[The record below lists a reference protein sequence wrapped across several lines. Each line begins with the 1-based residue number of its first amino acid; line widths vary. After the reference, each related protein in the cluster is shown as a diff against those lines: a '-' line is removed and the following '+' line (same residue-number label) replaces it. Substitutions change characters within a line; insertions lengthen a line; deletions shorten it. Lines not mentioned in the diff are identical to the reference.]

1 MTSDDTP
8 TGEPR
13 DWINQLR
20 LWRRDVV
27 TRPLLGWYRKRIP
40 PMSDTEREAIEAGT
54 VWWDAALFT
63 GKPDWSVL
71 LRAPKAILSEEE
83 ENFLSGPVE
92 ELCALLDDW
101 RIEHE
106 LHDLPPEVWAFI
118 KANRFFGMIIPKRYG
133 GLGFSAQAHSAVV
146 SKISTRSIAA
156 AVTVMVP
163 NSLGPAELLLHYGT
177 DAQKDYYLP
186 RLATGE
192 DIPCFALTGPE
203 AGSDASGMPDVG
215 VVCRGMFEGREVLGL
230 SVTWEKRYITLG
242 PVATVMGLAFRVRD
256 PDHLLGDTVDLGI
269 SVALI
274 PTATPGVNIGRRHL
288 PVGQAFMNGPNSGK
302 DVFIPM
308 DWLLGGQTRI
318 GQGWRMLVECLA
330 AGRGISLPALSAG
343 GIKLAARTTGAYS
356 RIRKQFGVPVGKFE
370 GVQEGLARIAGS
382 AYLMESMRRLTAVAI
397 DMGEKPSV
405 LSAIAKSHA
414 TEMMRKVIN
423 DAMDIHGGKGIIEGP
438 RNYLANVYHAM
449 PVSITVE
456 GANIL
461 TRSLIIFGQGAIRCH
476 PYLYKEM
483 QAARDEDKERG
494 LADFDALI
502 WRHLGHMIVTK
513 WRAFFH
519 NLTGGWFASAPT
531 AGKATGIYRQ
541 LARASASFAYVAEV
555 AMVLLGGALKRR
567 ESLSARLGDAL
578 SHMYMLSAALKR
590 FEDDG
595 RPEADLPLLKWSA
608 AHSLYEIQNALDGV
622 LANFPFPPLGWLMR
636 IIVFPLGRHRHPPKD
651 KLSGRIADLLLAPSA
666 TRDRLTAGIYIGPA
680 DQPVGQLDVALEAV
694 IEADATLG
702 RLRRLGIKTG
712 EDALAQNAI
721 NAAEKKVLDRA
732 EDLTRKVI
740 TVDDFA
746 PEEISPRWNSR

>member
-1 MTSDDTP
+1 MTTDDTAKSP
-8 TGEPR
+8 GR
-13 DWINQLR
+13 GGWR
-20 LWRRDVV
+20 SWRRNTV
-27 TRPLLGWYRKRIP
+27 TRPLLTWYRKRIP

-54 VWWDAALFT
+54 VWWDASLFT
-63 GKPDWSVL
+63 GKPEWSTL
-71 LRAPKAILSEEE
+71 LRAPPAVLSEEE
-83 ENFLSGPVE
+83 ENFLEGPVE
-92 ELCALLDDW
+92 QLCAMLDDW

-106 LHDLPPEVWAFI
+106 WHDLPPDVWAFI
-118 KANRFFGMIIPKRYG
+118 KASGFFGMIIPKRYG

-186 RLATGE
+186 RLAHGA

-215 VVCRGMFEGREVLGL
+215 VVCRDLHEGREVLGMR
-230 SVTWEKRYITLG
+230 VTWEKRYITLG

-256 PDHLLGDTVDLGI
+256 PDGLLGGEVERGI

-288 PVGQAFMNGPNSGK
+288 PVGQAFMNGPNSGQ

-308 DWLLGGQTRI
+308 EWLIGGEARI

-343 GIKLAARTTGAYS
+343 GIKLAARTTGAYG
-356 RIRKQFGVPVGKFE
+356 RIRKQFGVSVGKFE
-370 GVQEGLARIAGS
+370 GVQEALARIAGA

-405 LSAIAKSHA
+405 LSAIAKFHA

-438 RNYLANVYHAM
+438 RNYLANIYHAM

-483 QAARDEDKERG
+483 VAARDPDREKG
-494 LADFDALI
+494 LGDFDALI
-502 WRHLGHMIVTK
+502 WRHLGHMTALK
-513 WRAFFH
+513 LRAFFH
-519 NLTGGWFASAPT
+519 NLTGGWLASAPG
-531 AGKATGIYRQ
+531 AGAATPIYRQ
-541 LARASASFAYVAEV
+541 LARASASFAFVAEV
-555 AMVLLGGALKRR
+555 ALVLLGGALKRR

-578 SHMYMLSAALKR
+578 SHMYILSCALKR

-595 RPEADLPLLKWSA
+595 RPAGDLPLLTWGA
-608 AHSLYEIQNALDGV
+608 QYSLYEIQNALDGV
-622 LANFPFPPLGWLMR
+622 LANFPYRPLGWLMR
-636 IIVFPLGRHRHPPKD
+636 IIVFPLGRRRYPPAD
-651 KLSGRIADLLLAPSA
+651 KLTGQIADLLLAPSDV
-666 TRDRLTAGIYIGPA
+666 RDRLTAGIYIGPA
-680 DQPVGQLDVALEAV
+680 DQPVGQLDAALKAV
-694 IEADATLG
+694 IEADAVTA
-702 RLRRLGIKTG
+702 RLKRG
-712 EDALAQNAI
+712 EQTAVG
-721 NAAEKKVLDRA
+721 AADREVLDRA
-732 EDLTRKVI
+732 EGLTREVI
-740 TVDDFA
+740 AVDDFA
-746 PEEISPRWNSR
+746 PENISPLWNSR

>member
-1 MTSDDTP
+1 MTTDDDS
-8 TGEPR
+8 PR
-13 DWINQLR
+13 DSGDLLSQLR
-20 LWRRDVV
+20 LWRRDYV
-27 TRPLLGWYRKRIP
+27 TKPLLAWYRKRIP

-54 VWWDAALFT
+54 VWWDASLFT
-63 GKPDWSVL
+63 GKPDWPML
-71 LRAPKAILSEEE
+71 LRAPKAVLSEEE
-83 ENFLSGPVE
+83 ESFLAGPVE
-92 ELCALLDDW
+92 ELCGMLDDW

-106 LHDLPPEVWAFI
+106 WRDLPPDVWAFI
-118 KANRFFGMIIPKRYG
+118 KANRFFGMIIPKRYD

-177 DAQKDYYLP
+177 DEQKDYYLP
-186 RLATGE
+186 RLAVGE

-215 VVCRGMFEGREVLGL
+215 VVCRGTFEGREVLGL
-230 SVTWEKRYITLG
+230 RVTWEKRYITLG

-256 PDHLLGDTVDLGI
+256 PDGLLGETVERGI

-274 PTATPGVNIGRRHL
+274 PTDTPGVNIGRRHL

-308 DWLLGGQTRI
+308 EWLLGGQARI
-318 GQGWRMLVECLA
+318 GEGWRMLVECLA

-343 GIKLAARTTGAYS
+343 GIKFAARTTGAYS

-370 GVQEGLARIAGS
+370 GVQEALARIAGY
-382 AYLMESMRRLTAVAI
+382 AYLIESMRRLTAVAI

-483 QAARDEDKERG
+483 QAARDENNERS
-494 LADFDALI
+494 LVDFDALI
-502 WRHLGHMIVTK
+502 WRHLGHMFSITG
-513 WRAFFH
+513 RGFLH
-519 NLTGGWFASAPT
+519 NLTGGMFASAPT
-531 AGKATGIYRQ
+531 AGKATSIYRQ
-541 LARASASFAYVAEV
+541 LTRASVSFAFVAEV

-578 SHMYMLSAALKR
+578 SHLYILSCALKR

-595 RPEADLPLLKWSA
+595 RPEGDLPLLKWGA
-608 AHSLYEIQNALDGV
+608 RHSLYEIQNALDGV
-622 LANFPFPPLGWLMR
+622 LANFPYPPLGTLMR
-636 IIVFPLGRHRHPPKD
+636 LIVFPLGRRRQPPSD
-651 KLSGRIADLLLAPSA
+651 ELSGRIADLLLAPNA
-666 TRDRLTAGIYIGPA
+666 ARDRLTAGIYIGPA
-680 DQPVGQLDVALEAV
+680 DQPVGQLDIALEAV
-694 IEADATLG
+694 IEADATLA
-702 RLRRLGIKTG
+702 RLRRIGIKTG
-712 EDALAQNAI
+712 EEALAQGAS

-746 PEEISPRWNSR
+746 PEEISPLWNNR